1 MDSQRTFDSGKDSVE
16 VDFFKQEC
24 TGGCVR
30 NAILAS
36 ALSETPVVLKN
47 ICFEKENPGLSQPMV
62 EYVKL
67 IAGFCSAEVS
77 GLGVG
82 SQTLSFSPKKQV
94 SLPKTISLEL
104 GGSHSVVLYGLPVMI
119 MALYQSSLITIKVMG
134 RTHGNHAPPADVF
147 NEQIVKYLHPFTF
160 VLQTAVRKSAF
171 YSDADGLLLMKI
183 HGKHFLDD
191 HVPAFSPEQ
200 KQNLAAIKIN
210 ILANSELASDTRME
224 RYESLLELS
233 FKKYDVPVLIDVNYT
248 RTSSKG
254 IAISVHALFGDD
266 DGFDNDLAWVH
277 SVDRF
282 CDKQDILDEN
292 VEKSIASMVKELSLR
307 IDSDAIDLNVAE
319 QLLPML
325 ALHGGQIIV
334 EEFTSRLQSYCAV
347 FERILSITFSYEERR
362 LSCDGFAK
370 QISAE
375 ITELDDL

>member
-1 MDSQRTFDSGKDSVE
+1 MDARHTFDPEKDSVE
-16 VDFFKQEC
+16 LDFSTMSC

-47 ICFEKENPGLSQPMV
+47 ICVDRKVPGLSQPMIGYI
-62 EYVKL
+62 EL
-67 IAGFCSAEVS
+67 LAGFCSAQVS

-82 SQTLSFSPKKQV
+82 SQTLTFSPKKSL
-94 SLPKTISLEL
+94 SLPKKISLEL
-104 GGSHSVVLYGLPVMI
+104 GGPHSVVLYGLPVAI
-119 MALYQSSLITIKVMG
+119 MALYQSSLITITVEGM
-134 RTHGNHAPPADVF
+134 THGTHAPPADVF

-171 YSDADGLLLMKI
+171 YPDADGSLSIKL

-200 KQNLAAIKIN
+200 KQDLAAIKIN

-233 FKKYDVPVLIDVNYT
+233 FKKYDVPILIDVNYT
-248 RTSSKG
+248 RTSSTG
-254 IAISVHALFGDD
+254 IAISAHALFGDD

-282 CDKQDILDEN
+282 CDKQDVVDEN

-307 IDSDAIDLNVAE
+307 IDSDAMDVCVAE

-347 FERILSITFSYEERR
+347 FERILGITFSYEERR

-370 QISAE
+370 RIPAE
-375 ITELDDL
+375 ITDLDDL